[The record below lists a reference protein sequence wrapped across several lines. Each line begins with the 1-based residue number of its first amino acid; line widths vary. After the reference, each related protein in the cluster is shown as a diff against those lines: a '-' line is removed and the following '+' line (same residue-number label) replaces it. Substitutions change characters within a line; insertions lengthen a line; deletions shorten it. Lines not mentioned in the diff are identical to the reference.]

1 MGFSVRMRPILLFF
15 LCFVATAS
23 LAAEEPLL
31 PPGDSIA
38 FSSDSFRFHALDGE
52 INLHAIASG
61 LGMLQTNPIQGDY
74 NSLADLSNAQLILKK
89 DSGLFQFYIQS
100 GYYSTPSLGTTY
112 QRAIQQTKDSF
123 GIVPLASASIALDN
137 HWLLSAGK
145 INSFGGYENTFTYQN
160 INIDRGLLWN
170 QTSNVSK
177 GLEVSYSEG
186 DTNIAFTWN
195 DGFYSNQLSWLGA
208 SLDYQLSP
216 QDSARI
222 VWTGSVKPNTTNT
235 FITPILQNNSQIF
248 NVIYTYQS
256 DRWSVTPYLQYTYVP
271 ANVSLGTTSNVQTAG
286 AAILASY
293 RFFNDSAV
301 AFTLPFRL
309 EYIGS
314 SGKSGA
320 NTPNL
325 LYGAGSA
332 AWSATITPTYQY
344 RRAFIRGE
352 LSYVQ
357 ALNTALGQAFGPTG
371 SNTNQTRVMLEV
383 GFLY

>member
-1 MGFSVRMRPILLFF
+1 M
-15 LCFVATAS
+15 
-23 LAAEEPLL
+23 
-31 PPGDSIA
+31 
-38 FSSDSFRFHALDGE
+38 
-52 INLHAIASG
+52 
-61 LGMLQTNPIQGDY
+61 
-74 NSLADLSNAQLILKK
+74 
-89 DSGLFQFYIQS
+89 
-100 GYYSTPSLGTTY
+100 
-112 QRAIQQTKDSF
+112 
-123 GIVPLASASIALDN
+123 
-137 HWLLSAGK
+137 
-145 INSFGGYENTFTYQN
+145 
-160 INIDRGLLWN
+160 
-170 QTSNVSK
+170 
-177 GLEVSYSEG
+177 
-186 DTNIAFTWN
+186 
-195 DGFYSNQLSWLGA
+195 
-208 SLDYQLSP
+208 DYQLSP